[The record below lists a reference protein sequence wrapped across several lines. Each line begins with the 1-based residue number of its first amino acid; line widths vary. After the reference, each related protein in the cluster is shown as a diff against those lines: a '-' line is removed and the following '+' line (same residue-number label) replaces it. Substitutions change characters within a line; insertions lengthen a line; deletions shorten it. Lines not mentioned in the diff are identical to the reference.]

1 MTHSMATTLT
11 QTYSAARSLTAFARS
26 SLTTAYLPQHKELT
40 RDDTEVFNFDNVCE
54 SKEPNAAIV
63 SHRQLAKDNKET
75 IFDMSDAKEVFGIM
89 FNIFEISASFV
100 RWFSS
105 RDGACAAR
113 SKPYIAPIVRHTPK
127 PTSHACQSHAIG
139 ATE

>member
-1 MTHSMATTLT
+1 MATTLT

-75 IFDMSDAKEVFGIM
+75 IFDMSDAKEVFGTM
-89 FNIFEISASFV
+89 FNIFEIKAPTVSRAAAHASLFYQV
-100 RWFSS
+100 
-105 RDGACAAR
+105 
-113 SKPYIAPIVRHTPK
+113 
-127 PTSHACQSHAIG
+127 
-139 ATE
+139 